1 LPPTT
6 QPRAGKQTEDTGLDY
21 TAILRGMWRRHK
33 LLMGSIFVAVAIPA
47 VAGVYLT
54 SRPTYVSTATI
65 SIESST
71 LLDQLSGLGMVN
83 PGTRRDTVA
92 AHLVLLE
99 SRSLG
104 EAVVDALPRESLEEL
119 LAYPQYTD
127 YYLKATNAT
136 KQWLGKAPTVLSP
149 RERAVAELQN
159 ARMEFTQS
167 REAPGVV
174 TIKATARH
182 QRVAMDL
189 VNTYVQVLLGRTRTT
204 NQEEARKSREFLEN
218 QLQQARQGLAQAE
231 EMLTRF
237 EQQKGRIKLGNQ
249 TDLDLMKLSQ
259 VESTLAEAQASEQ
272 VVAARIANVQKA
284 LDQVRARDTKAA
296 GEVQGSARG
305 VSPTPSSED
314 ELQSRLTS
322 FRAAQDNLAR
332 LEAKLAAMRE
342 RYTQAYPLLQTTQE
356 EVADARAKVTQLA
369 RELPAAPAAG
379 DRALQQI
386 AALPGSDRADLQRQ
400 LAALETEQSGLQA
413 RTENLRS
420 QADRLR
426 RSLRTL
432 GQEELELTN
441 LRRTVE
447 ANRNLANTLS
457 DKLMGARIRE
467 QGESSVIRII
477 DPASYPPQPSA
488 SKVQKL
494 VLMALAAAGGLA
506 FGAAFGME
514 LWKQPIETE
523 SDLEKTV
530 SVPVL
535 GSVGALVEPMPRRKH
550 RNERPVVL
558 ACHET
563 LLDRHAEAYRGIRT
577 NIEAEKLQQPFRSI
591 LVTSPGPAEGKSTT
605 LLNLAHAFQ
614 DFGRRVLIIDG
625 DLRRPSIHRALGIQ
639 ARRGTS
645 DLIAGT
651 ATFDE
656 VSHRLPSGLTV
667 VPAHPTDDSSSLLG
681 LDRLSHSIRNVA
693 EQFDII
699 LIDSPPVLAVSDSLV
714 MATGLDSVLLV
725 VRGRKTS
732 RRDLRKAKR
741 ALDRTRARI
750 VGVILNEADPRDVD
764 YYRPRYQ
771 KYYRSEKQQPA
782 GSGQRAAGSV
792 RRKSIESVA
801 SVESIEGN
809 KTDKTL

>member
-1 LPPTT
+1 VTLESPSRNRSAVGSTVN
-6 QPRAGKQTEDTGLDY
+6 TGLDY

-33 LLMGSIFVAVAIPA
+33 LLMGSLFVAVAIPA
-47 VAGVYLT
+47 LAGVYLT
-54 SRPTYVSTATI
+54 SRPTYVSTAMI
-65 SIESST
+65 SVESST
-71 LLDQLSGLGMVN
+71 LLDQLSGLGMIG
-83 PGTRRDTVA
+83 PGTRRDTIA
-92 AHLVLLE
+92 THRVLLE

-104 EAVVDALPRESLEEL
+104 EAVVDALPRESLDEL
-119 LAYPQYTD
+119 LAHPEYTD
-127 YYLKATNAT
+127 YFLKATNAM
-136 KQWLGKAPTVLSP
+136 KQWLGKPPTVLSH
-149 RERAVAELQN
+149 RERAVAELQH
-159 ARMEFTQS
+159 ARMDFTQS
-167 REAPGVV
+167 REAPGVF

-182 QRVAMDL
+182 PRVAMDL
-189 VNTYVQVLLGRTRTT
+189 VNTYVQVLLSRTRTT
-204 NQEEARKSREFLEN
+204 NQEEARKGREFLET
-218 QLQQARQGLAQAE
+218 QLRQARENLNQAE

-259 VESTLAEAQASEQ
+259 VESALAEAQASEQ
-272 VVAARIANVQKA
+272 VLAARIASLQKA
-284 LDQVRARDTKAA
+284 LDQSSARDTKAT
-296 GEVQGSARG
+296 GEGQTNGRGASATL
-305 VSPTPSSED
+305 PPAED
-314 ELQSRLTS
+314 LQSRLTS

-342 RYTQAYPLLQTTQE
+342 RYTPAYPLLQSTQE
-356 EVADARAKVTQLA
+356 EVAAARAKVTQLA
-369 RELPAAPAAG
+369 RELPVAPAASDG
-379 DRALQQI
+379 RPQQI
-386 AALPGSDRADLQRQ
+386 ALPGMERAELQRQ
-400 LAALETEQSGLQA
+400 LAALDNEQSGLRA
-413 RTENLRS
+413 RAESLRS

-441 LRRTVE
+441 LRHTVE
-447 ANRNLANTLS
+447 ANRNLANALS
-457 DKLMGARIRE
+457 DKLMGASIRE

-477 DPASYPPQPSA
+477 DPASYPPQPSS
-488 SKVQKL
+488 SKLQRL

-523 SDLEKTV
+523 SDVEKTV

-535 GSVGALVEPMPRRKH
+535 GSVGSLVEPMPRRNH
-550 RNERPVVL
+550 PNERPVVL
-558 ACHET
+558 AGHET

-639 ARRGTS
+639 ARRGIS
-645 DLIAGT
+645 NLIAGT

-714 MATGLDSVLLV
+714 MAAGLDSVLLV

-771 KYYRSEKQQPA
+771 KYYRSDKQKPA
-782 GSGQRAAGSV
+782 SSV
-792 RRKSIESVA
+792 KKKSIESV
-801 SVESIEGN
+801 ESIASIEN
-809 KTDKTL
+809 ATRDKTL